1 MQIVLPLIAILIIF
15 RAWRGWRRSPLYSPK
30 ITLQVVGVCLLIV
43 AVWVALSRGVLSG
56 PLSHSPVALGILAA
70 VAIIAIGTGATGLI
84 IRITDRQSSNGNP
97 PVPLNHSPVALGILA
112 AVAIIVIETGTT
124 GLIIRITDRHVAP
137 VSPS

>member
-84 IRITDRQSSNGNP
+84 IRITDR
-97 PVPLNHSPVALGILA
+97 
-112 AVAIIVIETGTT
+112 
-124 GLIIRITDRHVAP
+124 HVAQVP
-137 VSPS
+137 PSAHLVTRSEEHTSELQSLRHLVCR

>member
-70 VAIIAIGTGATGLI
+70 VSL
-84 IRITDRQSSNGNP
+84 RVGNP
-97 PVPLNHSPVALGILA
+97 GRRAFSD
-112 AVAIIVIETGTT
+112 VIEV
-124 GLIIRITDRHVAP
+124 DRVFASAALP
-137 VSPS
+137 GGDVDDLFLRCA